1 MRAGSPSPARSL
13 RSMNP
18 ALKCSSFCWRWLSFF
33 ANLPLW
39 FCSNVSK
46 CGSHHSFKTHFSL
59 LRLILSPPKSP
70 SESSKLSR
78 AFLIIARTLHS
89 SLRLNELYEVD
100 MSTQIA
106 SIARV
111 FLERVE
117 DGCVKVLRFS
127 PFI

>member
-1 MRAGSPSPARSL
+1 VWSGYDVL
-13 RSMNP
+13 E
-18 ALKCSSFCWRWLSFF
+18 ALIHKVRCFLLSR
-33 ANLPLW
+33 
-39 FCSNVSK
+39 CTMHRGTSNVSK
-46 CGSHHSFKTHFSL
+46 CGSHHSFKSHFSL

-70 SESSKLSR
+70 SESSKLPR

-100 MSTQIA
+100 ASAQIA

-111 FLERVE
+111 FLFLFRTKPPRERARGRRV
-117 DGCVKVLRFS
+117 CVKVLRFS